1 VHKGTLR
8 KPDTNPGFVLLQ
20 NSRDIISPKSC
31 GNDTPHDLGYRALE
45 KKMTNGF
52 NIITEIA
59 GRITNPMPLYHIIF
73 GKNGFFFQ

>member
-1 VHKGTLR
+1 MIPHTTLATEHW
-8 KPDTNPGFVLLQ
+8 K
-20 NSRDIISPKSC
+20 
-31 GNDTPHDLGYRALE
+31 

-59 GRITNPMPLYHIIF
+59 GRITNPTPLYHIIF